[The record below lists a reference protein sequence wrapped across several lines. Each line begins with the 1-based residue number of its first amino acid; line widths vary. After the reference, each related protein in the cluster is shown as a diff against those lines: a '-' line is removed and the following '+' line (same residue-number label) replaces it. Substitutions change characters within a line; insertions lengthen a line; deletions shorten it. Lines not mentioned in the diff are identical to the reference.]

1 MSWDELSLLDE
12 QGIEHKEFINVVE
25 LNRLYA
31 RVFNTE
37 DGQKVLKHLRAITIE
52 QPAFIPGE
60 VASYGYC
67 REGQN
72 SLVREIEKRI
82 ERARG

>member
-1 MSWDELSLLDE
+1 MSWDELALTDE
-12 QGIEHKEFINVVE
+12 QEIDSKDFVDPQE
-25 LNRLYA
+25 LNRLYF

-52 QPAFIPGE
+52 QPSFIPGE
-60 VASYGYC
+60 SASYGYC

-72 SLVREIEKRI
+72 SIVREIEERVQ
-82 ERARG
+82 RARG

>member
-1 MSWDELSLLDE
+1 MSWDELSLLDD
-12 QGIEHKEFINVVE
+12 QPIEHKEFINVVE
-25 LNRLYA
+25 LNRLYF
-31 RVFNTE
+31 RLFNTE

-52 QPAFIPGE
+52 QPSFIPGE

-72 SLVREIEKRI
+72 SIVREIEKRI
-82 ERARG
+82 ARGRG

>member
-1 MSWDELSLLDE
+1 MSWDELALTDE
-12 QGIEHKEFINVVE
+12 QEIDSKDFVDPQE
-25 LNRLYA
+25 LNRLYF

-52 QPAFIPGE
+52 QPSFIPGE
-60 VASYGYC
+60 SASYGFC

-72 SLVREIEKRI
+72 SIVREIEKRVQ
-82 ERARG
+82 RARG

>member
-1 MSWDELSLLDE
+1 MSWDELVLTEE
-12 QGIEHKEFINVVE
+12 QEIDSKDFVDPQE
-25 LNRLYA
+25 LNRLYF

-52 QPAFIPGE
+52 QPSFIPGE
-60 VASYGYC
+60 SASYGYC

-72 SLVREIEKRI
+72 SIVREIEKRVQ
-82 ERARG
+82 RARG

>member
-1 MSWDELSLLDE
+1 MSWDELTLLDE
-12 QGIEHKEFINVVE
+12 QAVEHKEYINVTE

-31 RVFNTE
+31 RVFNTD

-60 VASYGYC
+60 EASYGFC

-72 SLVREIEKRI
+72 SLIREIEKRI
-82 ERARG
+82 ARARG

>member
-1 MSWDELSLLDE
+1 MGWDELVLTEE
-12 QGIEHKEFINVVE
+12 QEIDSKDFVDPQE
-25 LNRLYA
+25 LNRLYF

-52 QPAFIPGE
+52 QPSFIPGE
-60 VASYGYC
+60 SASYGYC

-72 SLVREIEKRI
+72 SIVREIEKRVQ
-82 ERARG
+82 RARG

>member
-12 QGIEHKEFINVVE
+12 QAIEHKEFINVVE

-37 DGQKVLKHLRAITIE
+37 DGQKVLKHLRAVTIE
-52 QPAFIPGE
+52 QPTFIPGE
-60 VASYGYC
+60 SASYGYC

-72 SLVREIEKRI
+72 SMVREIEKRI

>member
-12 QGIEHKEFINVVE
+12 QAIEHKEYINVTE

-37 DGQKVLKHLRAITIE
+37 EGQKVLKHLRAITIE
-52 QPAFIPGE
+52 QPVFIPGE
-60 VASYGYC
+60 EASYGFC

-82 ERARG
+82 ARARG

>member
-1 MSWDELSLLDE
+1 MSWDELSLTEE
-12 QGIEHKEFINVVE
+12 QEIDSKDFVDPQE
-25 LNRLYA
+25 LNRLYF

-52 QPAFIPGE
+52 QPSFIPGE
-60 VASYGYC
+60 SASYGYC

-72 SLVREIEKRI
+72 SIVREIEKRVQ
-82 ERARG
+82 RARG

>member
-1 MSWDELSLLDE
+1 MSWDELALTDE
-12 QGIEHKEFINVVE
+12 QEIDSKDFVDPQE
-25 LNRLYA
+25 LNRLYF

-52 QPAFIPGE
+52 QPSFIPGE
-60 VASYGYC
+60 SPSYGYC

-72 SLVREIEKRI
+72 SIVREIEKRVQ
-82 ERARG
+82 RARG

>member
-12 QGIEHKEFINVVE
+12 QAIEHKEFINVTE

-37 DGQKVLKHLRAITIE
+37 EGQKVLKHLRAITIE

-60 VASYGYC
+60 EASYGFC

-72 SLVREIEKRI
+72 SLVREIENV
-82 ERARG
+82 

>member
-1 MSWDELSLLDE
+1 MSWDELTLLDE
-12 QGIEHKEFINVVE
+12 QAVEHKEYINVTE

-31 RVFNTE
+31 RVFNTD

-60 VASYGYC
+60 EASYGFC

-72 SLVREIEKRI
+72 SLIREIEKRI

>member
-12 QGIEHKEFINVVE
+12 QAIEHKEYINVTE

-37 DGQKVLKHLRAITIE
+37 EGQKVLKHLRAITIE

-60 VASYGYC
+60 EASYGFC

-82 ERARG
+82 ARARG

>member
-1 MSWDELSLLDE
+1 MSWDELTLLDE
-12 QGIEHKEFINVVE
+12 QAIDHKEFINVEE
-25 LNRLYA
+25 LNRLYF

-52 QPAFIPGE
+52 QPVFIPGE
-60 VASYGYC
+60 EASYGFC

-72 SLVREIEKRI
+72 ALVRDIEKRVQ
-82 ERARG
+82 RARG

>member
-1 MSWDELSLLDE
+1 MSWDELTLTDE
-12 QGIEHKEFINVVE
+12 QEIDSKDFVDPQE
-25 LNRLYA
+25 LNRLYF

-52 QPAFIPGE
+52 QPSFIPGE
-60 VASYGYC
+60 SASYGYC

-72 SLVREIEKRI
+72 SIVREIEKRVQ
-82 ERARG
+82 RARG

>member
-1 MSWDELSLLDE
+1 MSWDELNLLDE
-12 QGIEHKEFINVVE
+12 QAVDHKEFINVVE

-37 DGQKVLKHLRAITIE
+37 DGQKVLRHLRAITIE
-52 QPAFIPGE
+52 QPTFIPGE
-60 VASYGYC
+60 VSSYGYC

>member
-1 MSWDELSLLDE
+1 MSWDELALTDE
-12 QGIEHKEFINVVE
+12 QEIDSKDFVDPQE
-25 LNRLYA
+25 LNRLYF

-52 QPAFIPGE
+52 QPSFIPGE
-60 VASYGYC
+60 SASYGYC

-72 SLVREIEKRI
+72 SIVREIEKRVQ
-82 ERARG
+82 RARG

>member
-12 QGIEHKEFINVVE
+12 QAIEHKEFINVTE

-37 DGQKVLKHLRAITIE
+37 EGQKVLKHLRAITIE

-60 VASYGYC
+60 EASYGFC

-82 ERARG
+82 ARARG

>member
-1 MSWDELSLLDE
+1 MSWDELLLTEE
-12 QGIEHKEFINVVE
+12 QEIDSKDFVDPQE
-25 LNRLYA
+25 LNRLYF

-52 QPAFIPGE
+52 QPSFIPGE
-60 VASYGYC
+60 SASYGFC

-72 SLVREIEKRI
+72 SIVREIEKRVQ
-82 ERARG
+82 RARG